1 MYAAVHVR
9 DDLHE
14 GDYLTIELDKED
26 DNELHL
32 HLSSDIYMTVS
43 KEEWERIVEKVAEAT
58 FGKW

>member
-1 MYAAVHVR
+1 MYATIHVR
-9 DDLHE
+9 EDLYEDDF
-14 GDYLTIELDKED
+14 LTIELDEE

-32 HLSSDIYMTVS
+32 HLSTDIYITVS

>member
-9 DDLHE
+9 E
-14 GDYLTIELDKED
+14 EFGDYLTIELDEE

-32 HLSSDIYMTVS
+32 HLTNDIYITVNQ
-43 KEEWERIVEKVAEAT
+43 KEWETIVEKVAEAT

>member
-9 DDLHE
+9 ENLYEDKF
-14 GDYLTIELDKED
+14 LTIELDEE

-32 HLSSDIYMTVS
+32 HLSTDIYMTVS
-43 KEEWERIVEKVAEAT
+43 QEEWGRIVEKVAEAT